1 MKRLVPLLA
10 LASIL
15 AGNGALA
22 VGSDSERLA
31 RTCNNCHGVN
41 GVSVGPSMPSIGGLP
56 EAYLRTVMMQWKS
69 GERYSATMS
78 RLIKGYSDQQ
88 IADLAKYFAAKPW
101 VPQPQPVDA
110 KILAQGKAAS
120 ERCTTCHGDTGSQ
133 PDDPAETPQIH
144 GQWAKYM
151 ELEMMKYRDNA
162 VAMPH
167 RRMRGNTQRLKE
179 EDVAAVAQY
188 YAAQQK

>member
-1 MKRLVPLLA
+1 MRNRPMYGLLLA
-10 LASIL
+10 GLLATP
-15 AGNGALA
+15 AFAAQDKTAALA
-22 VGSDSERLA
+22 D
-31 RTCNNCHGVN
+31 TCNNCHGVN
-41 GVSVGPSMPSIGGLP
+41 GVSVGESMPSIGGLP
-56 EAYLRTVMMQWKS
+56 EAYLKTVMLQWKS
-69 GERYSATMS
+69 GERYSATMG
-78 RLIKGYSDQQ
+78 RLIKGYSEQQ
-88 IADLAKYFAAKPW
+88 IADLAKHFAAKPW
-101 VPQPQPVDA
+101 VPVVQKVDA
-110 KILAQGKAAS
+110 KVLAQGKAAS

-133 PDDPAETPQIH
+133 PDDPAETPMIH

-167 RRMRGNTQRLKE
+167 RRMRGNSQRLKE

>member
-1 MKRLVPLLA
+1 MFGFKSIPWLLLGIGVTAVAQAQDKTAA
-10 LASIL
+10 LA
-15 AGNGALA
+15 A
-22 VGSDSERLA
+22 
-31 RTCNNCHGVN
+31 TCNNCHGVN

-56 EAYLRTVMMQWKS
+56 EAYLRTVMLQWKS
-69 GERYSATMS
+69 GERYSATMG

-88 IADLAKYFAAKPW
+88 IADLAKHYAAKPW
-101 VPQPQPVDA
+101 VPIAQPVA
-110 KILAQGKAAS
+110 ANVLAQGKAAS
-120 ERCTTCHGDTGSQ
+120 ERCATCHGETGSK

-151 ELEMMKYRDNA
+151 ELEMMKYRDSS

-167 RRMRGNTQRLKE
+167 RRMRGNTQRLNE

>member
-1 MKRLVPLLA
+1 MNKRVILA
-10 LASIL
+10 LAT
-15 AGNGALA
+15 AGLLSAPAFASGDKTAALA
-22 VGSDSERLA
+22 A
-31 RTCNNCHGVN
+31 TCNNCHGTN